1 MTRNITRFKGKRKKP
16 LRHPS
21 QKQLVTTKKRELGYL
36 QTFRPYF
43 IAEYIEYLHRITYFK
58 W

>member
-1 MTRNITRFKGKRKKP
+1 MTRILLDLKEKGKKP